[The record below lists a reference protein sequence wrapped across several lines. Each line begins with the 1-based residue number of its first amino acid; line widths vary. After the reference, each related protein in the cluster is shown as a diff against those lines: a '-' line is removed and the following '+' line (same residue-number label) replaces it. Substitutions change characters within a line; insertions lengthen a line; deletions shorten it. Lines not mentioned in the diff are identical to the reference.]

1 MKPVRSSARAGFAL
15 PEGRAGQAA
24 AAAVTLFLIIVLAFG
39 IIAPARSWY
48 AARTHEIAAKEMI
61 LAHEQALAASL
72 PALRTAII
80 AMRHRDAGFTLLL
93 TGGSDAVAGAAFQG
107 QVQALANSASISL
120 DSAELL
126 PPKPIGGFRRIP
138 LRVTMTTTYPQ
149 LIALLGAIAA
159 AQPRMLADDLSL
171 HATGITDP
179 GHDLPL
185 RASFTVA
192 GFRAANQR

>member
-1 MKPVRSSARAGFAL
+1 MKLAKSSARAGFAL

-24 AAAVTLFLIIVLAFG
+24 AAMITLLLIIVLAFG

-48 AARTHEIAAKEMI
+48 AARTRDIAARQMT

-72 PALRTAII
+72 PALRNAII

-107 QVQALANSASISL
+107 QVQALANGASISL

-126 PPKPIGGFRRIP
+126 TPKRIGGFRRIS
-138 LRVTMTTTYPQ
+138 LRVTMTTTYPR
-149 LIALLGAIAA
+149 LIALLGAIAE

-171 HATGITDP
+171 HATGLPDP
-179 GHDLPL
+179 GRELPV

-192 GFRAANQR
+192 GFRAAQR